1 MIMSTSPNAPLAAR
15 FRALHGKDRLLVLPN
30 AWDVASARLIEAS
43 GAEAI
48 ATTSAALAWSLGYMD
63 GEDLPLDAL
72 VTSVATITRRASVP
86 VTVDFVLGYSQDPE
100 LVAAAVLR
108 LVDAGAVGVNLEDG
122 DTPPELLAQKIRA
135 VRKAVAERGVDVFIN
150 ARIDVYLRG
159 LVPPAEAV
167 AETIRRAHLYTE
179 AGCDGLFAA
188 MVTNADD
195 IQAIVRG
202 TTLPLN
208 VMLVPGIASIADLRS
223 WGVRRLSAGPGLA
236 EVAYGAAKRACVEL
250 LGQGSYAG
258 VFAAG
263 MTYPE
268 MNGLFQ
274 GKT

>member
-1 MIMSTSPNAPLAAR
+1 MSSSNSTLAAR
-15 FRALHGKDRLLVLPN
+15 FRASHGEGKLLVLPN

-48 ATTSAALAWSLGYMD
+48 ATTSAALAWSLGYVD
-63 GEDLPLDAL
+63 GEDLPLDELAA
-72 VTSVATITRRASVP
+72 TVAAITKRVAVP
-86 VTVDFVLGYSQDPE
+86 VTVDFVLGYSQEPE
-100 LVAAAVLR
+100 RVAAAVLR

-122 DTPPELLAQKIRA
+122 DAPPELLAQKIRA

-167 AETIRRAHLYTE
+167 AETIRRAHIYTE

-188 MVTNADD
+188 KVTSADE

-202 TTLPLN
+202 TTRPLN
-208 VMLVPGIASIADLRS
+208 VMLVPGIAPIAELRS

-236 EVAYGAAKRACVEL
+236 EVAYGAAKRACQEL
-250 LGQGSYAG
+250 LGQESYAG

-274 GKT
+274 GKY